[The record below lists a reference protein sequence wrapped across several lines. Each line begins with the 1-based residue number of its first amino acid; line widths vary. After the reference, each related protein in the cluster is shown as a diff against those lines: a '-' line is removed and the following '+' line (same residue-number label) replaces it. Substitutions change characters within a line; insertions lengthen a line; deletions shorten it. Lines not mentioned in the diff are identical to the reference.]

1 MNFLQTF
8 KKAMVSLYR
17 LVSLEGL
24 IWISALIYLAF
35 FNNPAEAHFTICP
48 LSNLGFE
55 YCPGCGLGSSIS
67 KLFRGEF
74 SQSFGTHLLAI
85 PALLI
90 ILYRIFSL
98 IKSNYNKYQIN
109 LSIKGE
115 NYA

>member
-1 MNFLQTF
+1 MNTLQTL
-8 KKAMVSLYR
+8 KKAIVSFYKLI
-17 LVSLEGL
+17 SLEGL

-55 YCPGCGLGSSIS
+55 HCPGCGLGTSIS
-67 KLFRGEF
+67 MLFRGEF
-74 SQSFGTHLLAI
+74 PQSFDTHWLAI